1 MYSYSKFNVYFG
13 CSVNTRG
20 RIDIQLPET
29 VVAVFP
35 PSDLESLTSAGR
47 RAGDCHP
54 YYAMDTTVSTIKCVM
69 STVLFL
75 AVVAAIIV
83 VAIVKNPGM

>member
-1 MYSYSKFNVYFG
+1 V
-13 CSVNTRG
+13 
-20 RIDIQLPET
+20 QLPET

-35 PSDLESLTSAGR
+35 PADIESLTSAGR
-47 RAGDCHP
+47 RLAEGHP
-54 YYAMDTTVSTIKCVM
+54 YYTGDSAVSTIKCIM

>member
-1 MYSYSKFNVYFG
+1 MQVNKMLLLSD
-13 CSVNTRG
+13 CSSRG
-20 RIDIQLPET
+20 RNELQLPET

-35 PSDLESLTSAGR
+35 PTDIESLTSAGR
-47 RAGDCHP
+47 RAGDSHP
-54 YYAMDTTVSTIKCVM
+54 YYTNDSAISTVKCMM